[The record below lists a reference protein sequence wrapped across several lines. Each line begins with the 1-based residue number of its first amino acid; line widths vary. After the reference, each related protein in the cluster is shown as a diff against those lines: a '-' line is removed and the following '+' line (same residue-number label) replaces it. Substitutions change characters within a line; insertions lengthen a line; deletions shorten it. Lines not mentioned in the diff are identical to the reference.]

1 MPEMPTNRD
10 EVSFPVPPSLGERY
24 TQYFYGRVN
33 FWATMSKPGS
43 RTKEQVLNVVKKRL
57 LNDICACKKYGVTGY
72 IIEMGGW
79 RTCSEV
85 IRNKNNTTKYTK
97 KVKVGKKYV
106 KKTLPTGRE
115 KYVEYMSNLKQTYQ
129 YLHQLCIQNGMWLMV
144 CLVNI
149 NALENKLGNK
159 AISSTLLFEYGRDL
173 MNIVKDDG
181 PKNILI
187 QPISEYRY
195 CYDADVDANGN
206 NERDYGWLPN
216 CYRKAFQE
224 AYQFHR
230 WVCDEAAAMG
240 VKTVLNEAPGG
251 PASCN
256 HCDFAA
262 YHPDKYTQGPWNWGC
277 LRMNKCFVV
286 SDTSGMIKWLNNGA
300 AVTKHNAN
308 CSRRRVQIWK
318 NKFLGMHPSEQIA
331 VLGYYDFK
339 RENNNMTAI
348 KAMGE

>member
-1 MPEMPTNRD
+1 MPTNRD

-57 LNDICACKKYGVTGY
+57 LNDICACKKYGVSAAWLYTGDGN
-72 IIEMGGW
+72 MLLNRGDA
-79 RTCSEV
+79 
-85 IRNKNNTTKYTK
+85 
-97 KVKVGKKYV
+97 
-106 KKTLPTGRE
+106 
-115 KYVEYMSNLKQTYQ
+115 EYMSNLKQTYQ